1 MILRGKT
8 TTRFLFFILFRLR
21 EFYFDYEQLHGNKNR
36 IRAMENGYWRASKIS
51 RIYIDPW

>member
-36 IRAMENGYWRASKIS
+36 IRAMKNGYWRASKIS